1 MKKINLG
8 CEVRFDEPMSLHT
21 TFRTG
26 GPADLYAVPGTREEL
41 AAVVRFA
48 AGEGLPVFPLGG
60 GANILVSDRGIRGVV
75 IDLSR
80 FSAVSTRKAPDTD
93 GPDSADRSGSATLF
107 TAGAGLPVSDAAE
120 IAAAMGLCG
129 IENFYSM
136 PGSVGG
142 AVYMNARCYD
152 RSVSDTLVSTAVMDE
167 RGEVRTE
174 PVREGEF
181 AYKRSPFQGK
191 RLIVLEAV
199 FRLTPGD
206 PAELKKIMEGY
217 RADRE
222 AKGHFAAP
230 SAGSVFKNDRTFGAP
245 TGVIIDRLGLRGI
258 SFGGA
263 KLSDRHANII
273 VNAGEASSEEILRL
287 IERLE
292 REVFE
297 ATGFRLER
305 EVILVGDWGHG

>member
-26 GPADLYAVPGTREEL
+26 GPADLYVIPGTREEL
-41 AAVVRFA
+41 AAIVRFA
-48 AGEGLPVFPLGG
+48 AGEGLPVFTLGG
-60 GANILVSDRGIRGVV
+60 GANLLVSDRGIRGVV
-75 IDLSR
+75 IEMSR
-80 FSAVSTRKAPDTD
+80 FASVSTLKAPDAD
-93 GPDSADRSGSATLF
+93 GADSAMLF

-120 IAAAMGLCG
+120 IASAMGLRG
-129 IENFYSM
+129 IENFYAM

-167 RGEVRTE
+167 RGSTRTE

-191 RLIVLEAV
+191 RLILLEAV

-206 PAELKKIMEGY
+206 PAELKRIMEGY
-217 RADRE
+217 RTDRE

-230 SAGSVFKNDRTFGAP
+230 SAGSVFKNDRAFGAP
-245 TGVIIDRLGLRGI
+245 TGVIIDRLGLRGATC
-258 SFGGA
+258 GGA

-273 VNAGEASSEEILRL
+273 VNTGGASSDEILRL

-305 EVILVGDWGHG
+305 EVMLVGDWGRG